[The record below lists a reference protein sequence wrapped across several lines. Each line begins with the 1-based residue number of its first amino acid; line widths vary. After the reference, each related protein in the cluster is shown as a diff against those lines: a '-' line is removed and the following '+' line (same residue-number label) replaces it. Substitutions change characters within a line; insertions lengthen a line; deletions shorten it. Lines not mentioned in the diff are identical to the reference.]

1 VRANGNE
8 TDAAARGQRG
18 KTAMRRRCMIAG
30 AVGLALLAVWPAPA
44 RAQLQQDDGVKVGRP
59 SFVRRLVSA
68 AQLEEGA
75 KLQYVQLRD
84 QAVGKGVLAGPNDPQ
99 RKRVERITSELLP
112 HVAKWNDRAKDW
124 HWETMVIKSRTIN
137 AFCMPGG
144 KIAVFSGLLDSLQLS
159 DDEAAM
165 VIGHEMAH
173 ALREHSRARA
183 AKATL
188 TTLGAGVVA
197 LLIGGNV
204 GEIARVGGGLLTLRF
219 SRNDEKE
226 ADLIGME
233 LAARAGHDPRAGLT
247 LWEKMSN
254 AAKGAPPQW
263 LSTHPSGATRVQLI
277 KDNLKYVL
285 PLFERAHASLPAA
298 HN

>member
-1 VRANGNE
+1 MVMGR
-8 TDAAARGQRG
+8 RGI
-18 KTAMRRRCMIAG
+18 IAG
-30 AVGLALLAVWPAPA
+30 AVGLALMAASPAPTL
-44 RAQLQQDDGVKVGRP
+44 AQLHNDEGVKIGRP

-68 AQLEEGA
+68 SQLEAGAQL
-75 KLQYVQLRD
+75 QYGQLRE
-84 QAVGKGVLAGPNDPQ
+84 QAMGKGVLAGPDDPQ
-99 RKRVERITSELLP
+99 SKYVARIANQLLV
-112 HVAKWNDRAKDW
+112 HAAKWNDRAKDW
-124 HWETMVIKSRTIN
+124 RWETMVIKSRTIN

-144 KIAVFSGLLDSLQLS
+144 KIAVFSGLLEGLQLS
-159 DDEAAM
+159 EDEAAM

-183 AKATL
+183 AKTTL
-188 TTLGAGVVA
+188 TNLGTGAIA

-204 GEIARVGGGLLTLRF
+204 GQIARVGGGLLTLRF

-233 LAARAGHDPRAGLT
+233 LAARAGYDPRAGLT

-263 LSTHPSGATRVQLI
+263 LSTHPSNAARTQLI

-285 PLFERAHASLPAA
+285 PLYERARANRPPASR
-298 HN
+298 

>member
-1 VRANGNE
+1 
-8 TDAAARGQRG
+8 
-18 KTAMRRRCMIAG
+18 M
-30 AVGLALLAVWPAPA
+30 
-44 RAQLQQDDGVKVGRP
+44 
-59 SFVRRLVSA
+59 
-68 AQLEEGA
+68 
-75 KLQYVQLRD
+75 
-84 QAVGKGVLAGPNDPQ
+84 AGPDDPQ
-99 RKRVERITSELLP
+99 RKRVERIISELLP
-112 HVAKWNDRAKDW
+112 HVTKWNDRAKDW

-144 KIAVFSGLLDSLQLS
+144 KIAVFNGLLERLQLS
-159 DDEAAM
+159 DDEATM

-188 TTLGAGVVA
+188 TTMGASAVA

-204 GEIARVGGGLLTLRF
+204 GQIARVGGGLLTLRF

-254 AAKGAPPQW
+254 AAKGTPPQW
-263 LSTHPSGATRVQLI
+263 LSTHPSGATRVELI

-285 PLFERAHASLPAA
+285 PLYERAQRANLRRQIDHAFKARSPQTLARLPILQPRHDRRACALSSLTAA
-298 HN
+298 RQKRCALAMHGRQATA